1 MFIKTDSGAF
11 KIRFRGF
18 SLISQSKVRFTINAD
33 DAGLVTLR
41 KKIEIRVFLSFWSKL
56 HTKKLSDQQTM
67 EKKASLF
74 LYYEAFKRLILF
86 V

>member
-11 KIRFRGF
+11 KIRFKGF
-18 SLISQSKVRFTINAD
+18 SFISQSKVRFTINAD

-56 HTKKLSDQQTM
+56 HTKKALRSTDNGK
-67 EKKASLF
+67 ES
-74 LYYEAFKRLILF
+74 IIVF
-86 V
+86 VL